1 MWHCAHSYFEKGCRK
16 KCTRQ
21 SPKVLLVVLST
32 LFFNSK
38 KNKIIAREPMNV
50 RELNYRKVTKVDL
63 TATTSG
69 ALYWSY
75 PVLRFGI
82 VACKFF
88 RQPFSK
94 QLYLHVFSLKS
105 ISDFNPDS
113 HLIHR
118 HECLACT
125 LKRKSFIKS
134 YTKWDVNL
142 VLQYRVWREVTF
154 YRTLNL
160 RLTWVPIIRESF
172 CCVSRNVLFHNIV
185 GRNDLIFT

>member
-1 MWHCAHSYFEKGCRK
+1 MSSSPWWQLTVKTRNKTLTKQQLQTNDLSNTSQSQPLRMWHCAHSYFEKGCRK

-38 KNKIIAREPMNV
+38 KNKIIEREPMNV
-50 RELNYRKVTKVDL
+50 RELNFRKVTKVDL

-75 PVLRFGI
+75 PVLLFGI

-105 ISDFNPDS
+105 ISDFIPDS
-113 HLIHR
+113 HLLHR
-118 HECLACT
+118 LDCLACT
-125 LKRKSFIKS
+125 LKKKVV
-134 YTKWDVNL
+134 Y
-142 VLQYRVWREVTF
+142 
-154 YRTLNL
+154 
-160 RLTWVPIIRESF
+160 
-172 CCVSRNVLFHNIV
+172 
-185 GRNDLIFT
+185 